1 MCPMRKKIEPGE
13 RVVVKITPRQGVLIA
28 EHTFADPELT
38 EPLRL
43 AETKGGKLLVRITLD
58 ELDELRGYVAAE
70 ANHAENKKLKR
81 ELDDLFQHLTG
92 TMESYDDGMWQGEF

>member
-1 MCPMRKKIEPGE
+1 MSRKKIEPGE
-13 RVVVKITPRQGVLIA
+13 PVAVAITLRQRELIM
-28 EHTFADPELT
+28 EHTFAEPDLT
-38 EPLRL
+38 EPFRQ
-43 AETKGGKLLVRITLD
+43 AKAKSGKLLVKLSLD

-81 ELDDLFQHLTG
+81 ELDDLFQHLTT